1 MGKKYSITVHNQAS
15 HSAYLTVF
23 QNDPTQWSA
32 HAMPLAW
39 FAKFSRP
46 DSRVRFEWGDDIG
59 LSWAETGELRPGMQF
74 CASETYE
81 PAGGNNRITLVYN
94 GSYHFV
100 NPGQALDDPAGLHLA
115 ESGSIPLR
123 SQAAVGVTMSGST
136 VYATQARPNQ
146 DLSFSPHPQYFIAYG
161 NYEEGEVIDV
171 STIHNPLQLSYPVG
185 IYALT
190 TTLNADGTWDQPIS
204 LAQANQERLRM
215 FSA

>member
-23 QNDPTQWSA
+23 QNDPTQWSP

-46 DSRVRFEWGDDIG
+46 QSRIRFEWGDDLG
-59 LSWAETGELRPGMQF
+59 FSWAETGELRPGMQF
-74 CASETYE
+74 CASETHH
-81 PAGGNNRITLVYN
+81 PAGGNNQISLVYD
-94 GSYHFV
+94 GAYHFV
-100 NPGQALDDPAGLHLA
+100 NPERGPDAAGLHLA
-115 ESGSIPLR
+115 GSGSIPAR

-136 VYATQARPNQ
+136 VYATQARPHQN
-146 DLSFSPHPQYFIAYG
+146 LTFSPQPQYFIAYG

-171 STIHNPLQLSYPVG
+171 STILNPLQLSYPAG

-190 TTLNADGTWDQPIS
+190 TTLHADGTWDQPIS
-204 LAQANQERLRM
+204 LAQANQERMRL
-215 FSA
+215 FPV

>member
-15 HSAYLTVF
+15 HSAYLAVF
-23 QNDPTQWSA
+23 QNDPTQWSP

-46 DSRVRFEWGDDIG
+46 MSRIRFEWGDDIG

-74 CASETYE
+74 CASETYD
-81 PAGGNNRITLVYN
+81 PAGDNNQISLVYN

-100 NPGQALDDPAGLHLA
+100 NPDHGPDPSGLHLA
-115 ESGSIPLR
+115 GSASIPPR

-136 VYATQARPNQ
+136 VYVTQARPNQ
-146 DLSFSPHPQYFIAYG
+146 SLTFSPHPQYFIAYG

-171 STIHNPLQLSYPVG
+171 STIHNPLQLSYPAG

-190 TTLNADGTWDQPIS
+190 TTLHADGSWDQPIS
-204 LAQANQERLRM
+204 LAQANQERIRL
-215 FSA
+215 SAV